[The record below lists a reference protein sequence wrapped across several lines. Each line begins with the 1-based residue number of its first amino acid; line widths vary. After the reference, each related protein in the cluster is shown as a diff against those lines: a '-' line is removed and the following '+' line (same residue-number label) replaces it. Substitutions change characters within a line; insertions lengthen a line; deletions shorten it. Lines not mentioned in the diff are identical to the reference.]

1 MDSFLGMPNFLIV
14 GVSRAGTTSVFEALA
29 HHPDVFGSSPK
40 ETRYFQPIRYNEP
53 LSPLVEYSK
62 YFRGYAGQRV
72 SMEATPD
79 YVYGG
84 EATARAIGETC
95 QPRVAIILRNPTER
109 LVSFFEFMKVR
120 RQLPETMTLDAY
132 IDACLDLPPGATAS
146 REHNAYTGLSGG
158 EYARF
163 LPAWFDRYAED
174 CHLFYYEDLQSDPSR
189 VLRQLCRTLDIDPDV
204 HADADIEQLNSSR
217 PHRSQAVYVAAATV
231 ARYGRP
237 LRQRFPGLEPR
248 ARRLYER
255 VNQSQPMISV
265 QPSSAEA
272 LSRANDY
279 YQSWN
284 QLLVDQ
290 LKVRGLP
297 TDGAARWTA
306 SATQSP

>member
-1 MDSFLGMPNFLIV
+1 V
-14 GVSRAGTTSVFEALA
+14 GVSRAGTTSLFEALA
-29 HHPDVFGSSPK
+29 RHPDVFGSSPK
-40 ETRYFQPIRYNEP
+40 ETRYFQPIRYGEP
-53 LSPLVEYSK
+53 LPPLVEYSK
-62 YFRGYAGQRV
+62 FFRGYAGQLV

-84 EATARAIGETC
+84 EPTARVIGETC
-95 QPRVAIILRNPTER
+95 RPRVAIILRNPAER

-120 RQLPETMTLDAY
+120 RQLPAAMTLDAY
-132 IDACLDLPPGATAS
+132 LDACLDLPPGTADR

-163 LPAWFDRYAED
+163 LPAWLDRYAED
-174 CHLFYYEDLQSDPSR
+174 CHLLYYDDLRTEPSH
-189 VLRQLCRTLDIDPDV
+189 VLRELHRILDIDPD
-204 HADADIEQLNSSR
+204 AEADIQQLNSSQ
-217 PHRSQAVYVAAATV
+217 PSRSHALYVAAAAL

-255 VNQSQPMISV
+255 VNQGGSTASAQPA
-265 QPSSAEA
+265 PAAA

-284 QLLVDQ
+284 QLLIGE
-290 LKVRGLP
+290 LTTRSLP
-297 TDGAARWTA
+297 TDRIARWAVSGTP
-306 SATQSP
+306 TT